1 MKLIR
6 VLPDKRKK
14 NYHLL
19 TKFLLYT
26 GLLFAFLFL
35 DLYTQRILLESSAL
49 VPKKQEFF
57 IDSFVLQ
64 DSLIKSADTLIDV
77 KDSFFLFIGD
87 SHTANP
93 YGWQYNL
100 SILTGFKYK
109 NTAIKGRTTAW
120 MTEVAKTSINEKY
133 TYCFIWG
140 GGNDMIRKEPVESS
154 VKNIQF
160 IVDLCNQKGVIPV
173 VLTGI
178 PSLCPDVNGKS
189 EAWKNYVIRGEKY
202 KQMLVDSIR
211 GAKVIRTDF
220 ISRSSGDCA
229 DFICHMNPSGHT
241 KMAVGIRKSMRFKQ
255 VSN

>member
-1 MKLIR
+1 M
-6 VLPDKRKK
+6 
-14 NYHLL
+14 

-26 GLLFAFLFL
+26 GLLFTFLFL
-35 DLYTQRILLESSAL
+35 DLCTQRILLKSS
-49 VPKKQEFF
+49 VHTPKKQEVFPDSVFF
-57 IDSFVLQ
+57 Q
-64 DSLIKSADTLIDV
+64 DTLVKPTDTLIDV
-77 KDSFFLFIGD
+77 KDSLFLFIGD

-109 NTAIKGRTTAW
+109 NTAVKGRTTAW
-120 MTEVAKTSINEKY
+120 MTEVAKASINEKY

-140 GGNDMIRKEPVESS
+140 GGNDMIRKAPVESS

-178 PSLCPDVNGKS
+178 PSLCPDVRGKS

-202 KQMLVDSIR
+202 KQMLVDSIK

-241 KMAVGIRKSMRFKQ
+241 KMAVGIKKAMRFKF

>member
-1 MKLIR
+1 LA
-6 VLPDKRKK
+6 
-14 NYHLL
+14 
-19 TKFLLYT
+19 KFLLYT

-35 DLYTQRILLESSAL
+35 DLYTQRVLLKSSVHA
-49 VPKKQEFF
+49 PKKIEL
-57 IDSFVLQ
+57 LQ
-64 DSLIKSADTLIDV
+64 DSFFLQDTLVKPADTLIDV
-77 KDSFFLFIGD
+77 KDSLFLFIGD

-93 YGWQYNL
+93 YGWQYKL
-100 SILTGFKYK
+100 SILTGFKFK

-202 KQMLVDSIR
+202 KQMLVDSIK

-229 DFICHMNPSGHT
+229 DFICHMNPSGHL
-241 KMAVGIRKSMRFKQ
+241 KMSVGIMESMRFKLL
-255 VSN
+255 NN

>member
-1 MKLIR
+1 M
-6 VLPDKRKK
+6 P
-14 NYHLL
+14 
-19 TKFLLYT
+19 KFLLYT

-35 DLYTQRILLESSAL
+35 DLYTQRVLLKSSVHA
-49 VPKKQEFF
+49 PKEIELLQ
-57 IDSFVLQ
+57 DSFVLQ
-64 DSLIKSADTLIDV
+64 DTLVKPADTLIDV
-77 KDSFFLFIGD
+77 KDSLFLFIGD

-93 YGWQYNL
+93 YGWQYKL

-109 NTAIKGRTTAW
+109 NTAIKGRTTSW
-120 MTEVAKTSINEKY
+120 MKEVAKSSINEKY

-229 DFICHMNPSGHT
+229 DFICHMNPSGHL
-241 KMAVGIRKSMRFKQ
+241 KMSVGIMESMRFKLL
-255 VSN
+255 NN

>member
-1 MKLIR
+1 M
-6 VLPDKRKK
+6 P
-14 NYHLL
+14 
-19 TKFLLYT
+19 KFLLYT

-35 DLYTQRILLESSAL
+35 DLYTQRVLLKSSVHA
-49 VPKKQEFF
+49 PKEIELLQ
-57 IDSFVLQ
+57 DSFVLQ
-64 DSLIKSADTLIDV
+64 DTLVKPADTLIDV
-77 KDSFFLFIGD
+77 KDSLFLFIGD

-93 YGWQYNL
+93 YGWQYKL

-120 MTEVAKTSINEKY
+120 MTEVAKSSINEKY

-140 GGNDMIRKEPVESS
+140 GGNDMIRKDPVEFS

-229 DFICHMNPSGHT
+229 DFICHMNPSGHL
-241 KMAVGIRKSMRFKQ
+241 KMSVGIMESMRFKLL
-255 VSN
+255 NN

>member
-1 MKLIR
+1 MAR
-6 VLPDKRKK
+6 
-14 NYHLL
+14 
-19 TKFLLYT
+19 FLLYT

-35 DLYTQRILLESSAL
+35 DLYTQRVLLKSSVHA
-49 VPKKQEFF
+49 PKEIELPQ
-57 IDSFVLQ
+57 DSFVLQ
-64 DSLIKSADTLIDV
+64 DTLVKPADTLIDV
-77 KDSFFLFIGD
+77 KDSLFLFIGD

-93 YGWQYNL
+93 YGWQYKL

-189 EAWKNYVIRGEKY
+189 EAWKN
-202 KQMLVDSIR
+202 
-211 GAKVIRTDF
+211 
-220 ISRSSGDCA
+220 
-229 DFICHMNPSGHT
+229 
-241 KMAVGIRKSMRFKQ
+241 
-255 VSN
+255 

>member
-1 MKLIR
+1 
-6 VLPDKRKK
+6 
-14 NYHLL
+14 L

-26 GLLFAFLFL
+26 GLLFTFLFL
-35 DLYTQRILLESSAL
+35 DLYNQKILLQSS
-49 VPKKQEFF
+49 VHTPKKQEVLL
-57 IDSFVLQ
+57 DSFVLQ
-64 DSLIKSADTLIDV
+64 DSLVKSADTLIDV

-140 GGNDMIRKEPVESS
+140 GGNDMVGKSPVEFS
-154 VKNIQF
+154 VKNIQS

-178 PSLCPDVNGKS
+178 PHTCPDVKGRG
-189 EAWKNYVIRGEKY
+189 ETWRNYAIRGEKY
-202 KQMLVDSIR
+202 KQMLVDSIK

-220 ISRSSGDCA
+220 ISRRSGDCA
-229 DFICHMNPSGHT
+229 DFICHMNPSGHL
-241 KMAVGIRKSMRFKQ
+241 KMSVGIMKSMRFKLIRD
-255 VSN
+255 

>member
-1 MKLIR
+1 MAR
-6 VLPDKRKK
+6 
-14 NYHLL
+14 
-19 TKFLLYT
+19 FLLYT

-35 DLYTQRILLESSAL
+35 DLYTQRVLLKSSVHA
-49 VPKKQEFF
+49 PKEIELPQ
-57 IDSFVLQ
+57 DSFVLQ
-64 DSLIKSADTLIDV
+64 DTLVKPADTLIDV
-77 KDSFFLFIGD
+77 KDSLFLFIGD

-93 YGWQYNL
+93 YGWQYKL

-229 DFICHMNPSGHT
+229 DFICHMNPSGHL
-241 KMAVGIRKSMRFKQ
+241 KMSVGIMESMRFKLL
-255 VSN
+255 NN